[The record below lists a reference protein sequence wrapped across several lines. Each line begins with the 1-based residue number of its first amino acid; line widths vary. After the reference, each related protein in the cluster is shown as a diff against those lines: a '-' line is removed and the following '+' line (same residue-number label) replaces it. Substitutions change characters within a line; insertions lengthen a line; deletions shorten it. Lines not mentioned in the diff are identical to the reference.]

1 MRRMPKQEQ
10 PSLFSEL
17 PAAPAKA
24 QRVAFD
30 IETANIVDLAP
41 GQDLDSAGP
50 LDISCAA
57 AVTDTGA
64 LRHWYMTDERGA
76 PHGTLDEGTA
86 RDMLAWLREQQ
97 LAGAK
102 VCAWNGLSFDLRWI
116 AHAARDRKLA
126 AEVALDLY
134 DPMFQFMCQRGFPI
148 GLASVGEALGVG
160 EKKLMSGAD
169 APREWAEGDRRK
181 VLDYVAGDCRITE
194 SIVARIEELREVRW
208 KTKKGTTSRESFP
221 RLLKVREC
229 LALPLPDT
237 SWMSEPIPRSKF
249 HAWLELKA

>member
-1 MRRMPKQEQ
+1 MRGMPQHEQ
-10 PSLFSEL
+10 PSLFSDL
-17 PAAPAKA
+17 PSTPAKA
-24 QRVAFD
+24 LRVAFD
-30 IETANIVDLAP
+30 IETANLIDLAP

-57 AVTDTGA
+57 AVTDSGA
-64 LRHWYMTDERGA
+64 LRHWYMKDERGA
-76 PHGTLDEGTA
+76 PHGTLDASTA
-86 RDMLAWLREQQ
+86 REMLAWLREQQ
-97 LAGAK
+97 LGGAK

-116 AHAARDRKLA
+116 AHAAGDRKLA

-134 DPMFQFMCQRGFPI
+134 DPMFQFVCQRGFPI
-148 GLASVGEALGVG
+148 GLASVGEALGIG

-169 APREWAEGDRRK
+169 APREWAQGDRRK

-194 SIVARIEELREVRW
+194 AIVARIEELREVRW
-208 KTKKGTTSRESFP
+208 KTKKGTISRESFP

-237 SWMSEPIPRSKF
+237 SWMSEPISRSKF
-249 HAWLELKA
+249 HAWLELPA

>member
-1 MRRMPKQEQ
+1 MRGMPQHEQ
-10 PSLFSEL
+10 PSLFSDL
-17 PAAPAKA
+17 PSTPAKA
-24 QRVAFD
+24 LRVAFD
-30 IETANIVDLAP
+30 IETANLIDLAP

-57 AVTDTGA
+57 AVTDSGA
-64 LRHWYMTDERGA
+64 LRHWYMKDERGA
-76 PHGTLDEGTA
+76 PHGTLDASTA
-86 RDMLAWLREQQ
+86 REMLAWLREQQ
-97 LAGAK
+97 LGGAK

-116 AHAARDRKLA
+116 AHAAGDRKLA

-134 DPMFQFMCQRGFPI
+134 DPMFQFVCQRGVPI
-148 GLASVGEALGVG
+148 GLASVGEALGIG

-169 APREWAEGDRRK
+169 APREWAQGDRRK

-194 SIVARIEELREVRW
+194 AIVARIEELREVRW
-208 KTKKGTTSRESFP
+208 KTKKGTTSREGFP

-229 LALPLPDT
+229 LALPVPDT

-249 HAWLELKA
+249 HAWLELQA

>member
-1 MRRMPKQEQ
+1 MRRMPKHEQ
-10 PSLFSEL
+10 PSLFSDH
-17 PAAPAKA
+17 PSAPAKA
-24 QRVAFD
+24 LRVAFD
-30 IETANIVDLAP
+30 IETANLIDLAP

-57 AVTDTGA
+57 AVTDSGA
-64 LRHWYMTDERGA
+64 LRHWYMKDPSGA
-76 PHGTLDEGTA
+76 PHGTLDASTA
-86 RDMLAWLREQQ
+86 RELLAWLREQQ
-97 LAGAK
+97 LSGAK

-116 AHAARDRKLA
+116 AHAAGDRKLA

-134 DPMFQFMCQRGFPI
+134 DPMFQFLCQRGFPI
-148 GLASVGEALGVG
+148 GLASVGEALGIG

-169 APREWAEGDRRK
+169 APREWAQGDRRK

-194 SIVARIEELREVRW
+194 AIVARIEELREVRW
-208 KTKKGTTSRESFP
+208 KTKKGTTSRESIP

-249 HAWLELKA
+249 HAWLELQA